1 MGEAYSIYLVSYIY
15 KKYESAYG
23 VSSTVVITGDFVFNK
38 QTKDLFSWSTPV
50 GETDGKHVNKLKTT
64 LLCNNTVKERP
75 RLMK

>member
-1 MGEAYSIYLVSYIY
+1 M
-15 KKYESAYG
+15 
-23 VSSTVVITGDFVFNK
+23 SSTVVITGDFVFNK